1 MRVCQ
6 CVCRGDGEVSD
17 EEAGDKMTSVVDD
30 SSSDECSAAE
40 HSSELESS
48 TTDVTNYQL
57 FNCTND

>member
-1 MRVCQ
+1 
-6 CVCRGDGEVSD
+6 VSD